1 MSTLDIEKKKR
12 HLDLRLSHLIKRLR
26 VDYIRL
32 RNLKIG
38 KNEQEKRNK
47 KTA

>member
-1 MSTLDIEKKKR
+1 MITFDIEKKKR
-12 HLDLRLSHLIKRLR
+12 HLDLRLSHFIKRLR